1 MNIIIFRKFIMKTK
15 KLSSILVLGLLALFQ
30 ATMAQAHFIWL
41 EQADSQTKL
50 YFGEYEG
57 GLREKTGGKLDNIAA
72 PEATTLDNKALTVA
86 TKRAADFIAIE
97 GANNQPVIAHEFSM
111 KVKDMSKYHYGIA
124 KPMYYARIGT
134 GKAEGVSNHA
144 LDIQPLGDNKV
155 RVNLN
160 GKPLAKAKLKVMAQ
174 NQWLQEL
181 DADDNGEAT
190 FTMPWAGLYV
200 LEVIHLEPSKGSYQG
215 DAYENIRHVSTLSML
230 KK

>member
-1 MNIIIFRKFIMKTK
+1 MKQL
-15 KLSSILVLGLLALFQ
+15 KLLSAITALLISLPAS
-30 ATMAQAHFIWL
+30 AHFIWL
-41 EQADSQTKL
+41 EQADGQTKL

-57 GLREKTGGKLDNIAA
+57 GLREKTGGRLDSIAL
-72 PEATTLDNKALTVA
+72 PEAMTLDNKALTVT
-86 TKRAADFIAIE
+86 TKRATDYIAIE
-97 GANNQPVIAHEFSM
+97 AASIQPVIAHEFSM
-111 KVKDMSKYHYGIA
+111 KVKDMTKYHFGIA

-134 GKAEGVSNHA
+134 GKAEALSSHA

-160 GKPLAKAKLKVMAQ
+160 GQPLAKAKLKVMAP

-190 FTMPWAGLYV
+190 FTMPWTGLYV
-200 LEVIHLEPSKGSYQG
+200 LEVIHLEPSKGSYQN
-215 DAYENIRHVSTLSML
+215 DAYENIRHVSTLSVV

>member
-1 MNIIIFRKFIMKTK
+1 MKIIITLFVMTI
-15 KLSSILVLGLLALFQ
+15 LSTALP
-30 ATMAQAHFIWL
+30 ASAHFIWL
-41 EQADSQTKL
+41 EQADNQTKL

-57 GLREKTGGKLDNIAA
+57 GLREKTGGRLDTIAA
-72 PEATTLDNKALTVA
+72 PEAFVLQPKSAPLAL
-86 TKRAADFIAIE
+86 KRNADFIAIE
-97 GANNQPVIAHEFSM
+97 GANNQPVIAHELSM
-111 KVKDMSKYHYGIA
+111 KVKDMTKYHFGIA

-134 GKAEGVSNHA
+134 GTAEIASINA
-144 LDIQPLGDNKV
+144 LDIQPMGDNKV

-160 GKPLAKAKLKVMAQ
+160 GKPLAKAKLKVMAP

-200 LEVIHLEPSKGSYQG
+200 LEAIYLEPSKGSYQG
-215 DAYENIRHVSTLSML
+215 DEYENIRHVSTLSIV

>member
-1 MNIIIFRKFIMKTK
+1 MKQL
-15 KLSSILVLGLLALFQ
+15 KLLSAITALLISLPVS
-30 ATMAQAHFIWL
+30 AHFIWL
-41 EQADSQTKL
+41 EQADGQTKL
-50 YFGEYEG
+50 YFGEYES
-57 GLREKTGGKLDNIAA
+57 GLREKTAGRLDSIAA

-97 GANNQPVIAHEFSM
+97 GANNQPVIAHELSM
-111 KVKDMSKYHYGIA
+111 KVKDMTKYHYGIA

-134 GKAEGVSNHA
+134 GKAEAASSHA

-160 GKPLAKAKLKVMAQ
+160 GKPLAKAKLKVMAP

-190 FTMPWAGLYV
+190 FTTPWAGLYV
-200 LEVIHLEPSKGSYQG
+200 LEVIHLEPSKGSYQNEN
-215 DAYENIRHVSTLSML
+215 YENIRHVSTLSVVN
-230 KK
+230 K

>member
-1 MNIIIFRKFIMKTK
+1 MKQF
-15 KLSSILVLGLLALFQ
+15 KLLSAITALLISLPVS
-30 ATMAQAHFIWL
+30 AHFIWL
-41 EQADSQTKL
+41 EQADGQTKL

-57 GLREKTGGKLDNIAA
+57 GLREKTGGRLDSIAA

-97 GANNQPVIAHEFSM
+97 GANNQPVIAHELSM
-111 KVKDMSKYHYGIA
+111 KVKDMTKYHYGIA

-134 GKAEGVSNHA
+134 GKAEAATSHA

-160 GKPLAKAKLKVMAQ
+160 GKPLAKAKLKVMAP

-181 DADDNGEAT
+181 DADENGEAT
-190 FTMPWAGLYV
+190 FSMPWAGLYV
-200 LEVIHLEPSKGSYQG
+200 LEVIHLEPSKGSYQNE
-215 DAYENIRHVSTLSML
+215 AYENIRHVSTLSVV

>member
-1 MNIIIFRKFIMKTK
+1 MKNLNIVVT
-15 KLSSILVLGLLALFQ
+15 LASLLIALP
-30 ATMAQAHFIWL
+30 ASAHFVWL
-41 EQADSQTKL
+41 EQADGQTKL

-57 GLREKTGGKLDNIAA
+57 GLREKTGGKLDTIAT
-72 PEATTLDNKALTVA
+72 PEAMTLDKKALVA
-86 TKRAADFIAIE
+86 TKREADFIAIE
-97 GANNQPVIAHEFSM
+97 GGNNQPINQPVIAHELGM

-134 GKAEGVSNHA
+134 GNAEAASSHA

-155 RVNLN
+155 RVSLN
-160 GKPLAKAKLKVMAQ
+160 GRPLAKAKLKVMAP

-190 FTMPWAGLYV
+190 ISMPWAGLYV
-200 LEVIHLEPSKGSYQG
+200 LETIYLEPSKGNYQG
-215 DAYENIRHVSTLSML
+215 DAYENIRHVSTYSVV

>member
-1 MNIIIFRKFIMKTK
+1 MKQL
-15 KLSSILVLGLLALFQ
+15 KLLSAITALLISLPAS
-30 ATMAQAHFIWL
+30 AHFIWL
-41 EQADSQTKL
+41 EQADGQTKL

-57 GLREKTGGKLDNIAA
+57 GLREKTGGRLDSIAA
-72 PEATTLDNKALTVA
+72 PEAMTLDNKALVA
-86 TKRAADFIAIE
+86 TKRAADYIAVE
-97 GANNQPVIAHEFSM
+97 GANNQPVIAHELGM
-111 KVKDMSKYHYGIA
+111 KVKDMTKYHYGIA

-134 GKAEGVSNHA
+134 GKAEAVSSHA

-160 GKPLAKAKLKVMAQ
+160 GKPLAKAKLKVMAP

-181 DADDNGEAT
+181 DADDSGEAA

-200 LEVIHLEPSKGSYQG
+200 LEVIYLEPSKGNYQNE
-215 DAYENIRHVSTLSML
+215 AYENIRHVSTLSVV

>member
-1 MNIIIFRKFIMKTK
+1 MKQLK
-15 KLSSILVLGLLALFQ
+15 RLGAIATLLISLPAS
-30 ATMAQAHFIWL
+30 AHFIWL
-41 EQADSQTKL
+41 EQTDGKTKL

-57 GLREKTGGKLDNIAA
+57 GLREKTGGRLDTIAA
-72 PEATTLDNKALTVA
+72 PEAATLDNKALTVA

-97 GANNQPVIAHEFSM
+97 GANNQPVIVREVSM
-111 KVKDMSKYHYGIA
+111 KVKDLTKHHYGIV

-134 GKAEGVSNHA
+134 GKAEAASSHA

-160 GKPLAKAKLKVMAQ
+160 GKPLAKAKLKVMAP

-181 DADDNGEAT
+181 DADDNGEVA

-200 LEVIHLEPSKGSYQG
+200 LEVIHLEAKPGTYQN
-215 DAYENIRHVSTLSML
+215 DTYENIRHVSTLSVL

>member
-1 MNIIIFRKFIMKTK
+1 MKSA
-15 KLSSILVLGLLALFQ
+15 KLSSIMALGLVALLQ
-30 ATMAQAHFIWL
+30 SLPASAHFIWL
-41 EQADSQTKL
+41 EQADGQTKL

-57 GLREKTGGKLDNIAA
+57 GLREKTGGRLDSIAA

-97 GANNQPVIAHEFSM
+97 GDNNQPVNQPVIAHELSM

-124 KPMYYARIGT
+124 KPMYYARIGA
-134 GKAEGVSNHA
+134 GKAEGVSSHA

-160 GKPLAKAKLKVMAQ
+160 GKPLAKAKLKVMAP

-181 DADDNGEAT
+181 DADDNGEAI

-215 DAYENIRHVSTLSML
+215 DTYENIRHVSTLSVV

>member
-1 MNIIIFRKFIMKTK
+1 MKQLK
-15 KLSSILVLGLLALFQ
+15 VLSAITALLISLPVS
-30 ATMAQAHFIWL
+30 AHFIWL
-41 EQADSQTKL
+41 EQADGQTKL

-57 GLREKTGGKLDNIAA
+57 GLREKTGGRLDSIAM
-72 PEATTLDNKALTVA
+72 PEATTPDNKVLTVA

-97 GANNQPVIAHEFSM
+97 GADNQPVTAHEFSM
-111 KVKDMSKYHYGIA
+111 KVKDMTKYHYGIA

-134 GKAEGVSNHA
+134 GKAEAVSSHA

-160 GKPLAKAKLKVMAQ
+160 GKPLAKAKLKVMAP

-190 FTMPWAGLYV
+190 FTMPWVGLYV
-200 LEVIHLEPSKGSYQG
+200 LEVIHLEQSKGSYQ
-215 DAYENIRHVSTLSML
+215 DEAYENIRHVSTLSVV